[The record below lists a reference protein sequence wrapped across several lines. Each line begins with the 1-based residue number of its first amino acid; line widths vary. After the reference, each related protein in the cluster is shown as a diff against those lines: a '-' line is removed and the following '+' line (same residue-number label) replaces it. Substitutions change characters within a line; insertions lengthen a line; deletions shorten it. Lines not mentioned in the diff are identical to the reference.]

1 VIDVAMAEEDVADA
15 GGIDAGREQPTNKAE
30 AAAGI
35 EQHARGARLDQDRG
49 LVALWVQSAAGAE
62 EDDARMRH
70 RVRA

>member
-1 VIDVAMAEEDVADA
+1 VIEVAMAEEDVADA

-30 AAAGI
+30 
-35 EQHARGARLDQDRG
+35 
-49 LVALWVQSAAGAE
+49 